1 MPPNGRPPVLDD
13 YKRRDILALLTV
25 GCSRRA
31 AARYVGCATSTIRN
45 TADRD
50 PDFAAQ
56 LRHAEQIGEINS
68 LNSIQ
73 YATKTKKDWRA
84 GAWFLERRNREE
96 FASRPTD
103 LLSNAQVH
111 ELLTRL
117 AQMLVEELPVARYR
131 QAVLRRLKDLVKR
144 FVSPA
149 AQPEVPEDGR

>member
-1 MPPNGRPPVLDD
+1 L
-13 YKRRDILALLTV
+13 
-25 GCSRRA
+25 
-31 AARYVGCATSTIRN
+31 
-45 TADRD
+45 
-50 PDFAAQ
+50 
-56 LRHAEQIGEINS
+56 
-68 LNSIQ
+68 
-73 YATKTKKDWRA
+73 
-84 GAWFLERRNREE
+84 FLERRNREE

>member
-1 MPPNGRPPVLDD
+1 MPPNGRPPVLDE
-13 YKRRDILALLTV
+13 YKRGEILALLTV

-50 PDFAAQ
+50 PEFGAK
-56 LRHAEQIGEINS
+56 LRRAEQIGEINS

-84 GAWFLERRNREE
+84 GAWFLERRHREE
-96 FASRPTD
+96 FGSRPAD
-103 LLSNAQVH
+103 LLSNDQVR

-117 AQMLVEELPVARYR
+117 AQVLVEELPVARYR
-131 QAVLRRLKDLVKR
+131 QAILRRLKDLVKQPL
-144 FVSPA
+144 SPSSA
-149 AQPEVPEDGR
+149 AEVPEDG